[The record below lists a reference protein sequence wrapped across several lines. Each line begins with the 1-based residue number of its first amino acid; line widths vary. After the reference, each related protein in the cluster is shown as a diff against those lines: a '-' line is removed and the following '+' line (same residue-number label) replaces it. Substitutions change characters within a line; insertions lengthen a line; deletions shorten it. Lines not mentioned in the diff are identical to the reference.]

1 MYCTGVGKAV
11 LATMSE
17 EDRKKHI
24 PEKLEAFTE
33 YTIIDQKE
41 LDEEIEKVQE
51 RGYAVDDMEVMF
63 GVKCVG
69 VALLNH
75 EGEAEGA
82 LSISA
87 PSLRMNEENIRRYAG
102 ILKSSAQKIQ
112 KLL

>member
-1 MYCTGVGKAV
+1 MV
-11 LATMSE
+11 
-17 EDRKKHI
+17 R
-24 PEKLEAFTE
+24 
-33 YTIIDQKE
+33 
-41 LDEEIEKVQE
+41 E

-87 PSLRMNEENIRRYAG
+87 PSLRMNKENIREICGNSEDQCAKDTKTFVIYMK
-102 ILKSSAQKIQ
+102 IAQKI
-112 KLL
+112 KK